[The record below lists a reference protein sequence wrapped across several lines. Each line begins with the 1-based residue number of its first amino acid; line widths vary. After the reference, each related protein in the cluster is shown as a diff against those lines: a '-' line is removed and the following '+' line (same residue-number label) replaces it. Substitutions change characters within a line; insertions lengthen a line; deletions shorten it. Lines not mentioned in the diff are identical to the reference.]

1 MSKNIKD
8 YLHLYLGCECRI
20 GDSKKREWIRMVSE
34 LSVCTGINHLNIQ
47 IWYKSSSCKPILRPL
62 SDITKEEVAD
72 LMGVD
77 GFIKRGNWSEP
88 FFQCE
93 YEDLSNDQRF
103 KHLYITQ
110 MSPTQTVFL
119 IKSRFDL
126 FNLIPEELAIDK
138 TKTNK

>member
-8 YLHLYLGCECRI
+8 YLHLYLGCEVLWEDESGNTGGTEI
-20 GDSKKREWIRMVSE
+20 LDGHLIESSKVLKI
-34 LSVCTGINHLNIQ
+34 II
-47 IWYKSSSCKPILRPL
+47 KPILRPL